1 LSTGYYIYLYDTT
14 PKFNFMLFGI
24 IIVVAAAVA
33 VYLLNKSKISKA
45 INNVEEAIAPAI
57 EEVVEVVEKV
67 EKVAPKNET
76 VKKASKAAK
85 DAKAVVKQAKKK

>member
-1 LSTGYYIYLYDTT
+1 
-14 PKFNFMLFGI
+14 MLFGI

-45 INNVEEAIAPAI
+45 FNNVKEAIAPAV

-76 VKKASKAAK
+76 VKKAAKAAK
-85 DAKAVVKQAKKK
+85 DAKAVVKKAKNK

>member
-1 LSTGYYIYLYDTT
+1 
-14 PKFNFMLFGI
+14 MLFGI
-24 IIVVAAAVA
+24 IIVLVAATA

-45 INNVEEAIAPAI
+45 FNNVKEAIAPAV

-76 VKKASKAAK
+76 VKKAAKAAK
-85 DAKAVVKQAKKK
+85 TAKVAVKQVKNK